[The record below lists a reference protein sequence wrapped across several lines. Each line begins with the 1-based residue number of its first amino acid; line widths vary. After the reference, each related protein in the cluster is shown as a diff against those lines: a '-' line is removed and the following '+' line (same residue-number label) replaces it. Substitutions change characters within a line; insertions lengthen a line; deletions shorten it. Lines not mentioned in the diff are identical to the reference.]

1 MRLWPSRKKGG
12 GDRRN
17 RGGRLASWM
26 EQHGQIL
33 YDRQQSNAYTG
44 VRIREI
50 AWRGRT
56 YRIIDVDGMTCRIE
70 RQ

>member
-1 MRLWPSRKKGG
+1 MNYADKMEQEARLM
-12 GDRRN
+12 
-17 RGGRLASWM
+17 GRLASWM
-26 EQHGQIL
+26 ERHGQIL

-70 RQ
+70 WL

>member
-1 MRLWPSRKKGG
+1 M
-12 GDRRN
+12 
-17 RGGRLASWM
+17 GRLSSWM